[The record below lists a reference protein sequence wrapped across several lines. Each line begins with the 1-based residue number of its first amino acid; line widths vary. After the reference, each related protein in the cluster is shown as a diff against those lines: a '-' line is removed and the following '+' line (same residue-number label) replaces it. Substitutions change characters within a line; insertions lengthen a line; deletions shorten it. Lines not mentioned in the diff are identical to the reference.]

1 MKAKIKA
8 AYIAALKKTYPG
20 IYTPGSRSLELAG
33 EAVDN
38 ALAGRLKL
46 RGECWSAALEE
57 VTGTHRHTMAALAAL
72 PDVPKGCASCHRED
86 CGGEC
91 LG

>member
-33 EAVDN
+33 EAADN

-72 PDVPKGCASCHRED
+72 PE
-86 CGGEC
+86 
-91 LG
+91 